1 MNTQQQISEA
11 LKGRADQQGFVDELA
26 GQWGEF
32 TASFDGL
39 VASIAAL
46 TGEAAAAPATDAAHA
61 AVFTGVRNF
70 FGADGDWSER
80 AAELSGKLA
89 ADAERIG
96 VLTERVHRETV
107 NIGVIGVTG
116 AGKSTLLRKLSGLGV
131 EHIPSND
138 YTSSTATP
146 SRIFHESGAGQGRAV
161 LHLHTWQ
168 TFRDEVL
175 QPLHEKAELNQPAP
189 HTVEAFRSFS
199 YPKKI
204 AEGGAGSERYVMRL
218 RHAQESLASYEPL
231 LRGVSEGITLDRL
244 RPFVAYPA
252 DENSRQREYH
262 AVRSVDIFC
271 QFPEVGAV
279 RLGLV
284 DLPGS
289 GEAGLDVHKRF
300 LTQLR
305 NSTDLL
311 FIVRRPVKSPSSD
324 QDWDTA
330 QLADDAL
337 AGVRRDDFA
346 HLVINRDTDLGQ
358 EYFEQKLAAA
368 RVESGKLGIDLRV
381 CDIRQSTPPQVTEAI
396 LAPTL
401 ELLAKR
407 LAHMDRDAV
416 AFVLTGLSGPAG
428 EVLTLCRDLSGRF
441 DGWLGALPDEEKQR
455 RGRVRELKNQVGR
468 QLGRVRDEYDRLHQT
483 GEPIAELKEQIERA
497 GREVRQWIADGLGK
511 GSRDNWIEAF
521 QDAMAGMGK
530 GDELDRQYNGA
541 RERVV
546 GVFDKIDASLELAI
560 DRLHGNVAAA
570 LRSKLTDKLVP
581 DGPDSGEVLREFVT
595 LLGDDARTLTTATER
610 LLALRVDYGS
620 IFLRVGRPIVRK
632 IEWSTEQRPAP
643 LGQRV
648 AGGVGQTVGTAVG
661 GPMVGI
667 AGQAAGEAAYSAA
680 TRDRN
685 KPGES
690 EDNWWSDHMANAGT
704 RRTEEPPEPP
714 PPPPVAPPTAS
725 PPRPDPKEQDYPE
738 AAFWYDQLTA
748 TIEDVTRELEDAFY
762 AEAQHTLRVLAAAV
776 DLYKD
781 RVAASPDIE
790 VEYGRVCRRAQWAI
804 WPDEFREAS
813 AKVTADMD
821 ALRKQIHDTETAADR
836 VRRLTGHAAT
846 L

>member
-11 LKGRADQQGFVDELA
+11 LAGRAAQRDFVDELA

-32 TASFDGL
+32 TASFDAL
-39 VASIAAL
+39 ISSITEL
-46 TGEAAAAPATDAAHA
+46 TGAAATAPATDDAHA
-61 AVFTGVRNF
+61 AVFNGVRSF
-70 FGADGDWSER
+70 FGADGDWPNR
-80 AAELSGKLA
+80 AAELSGRLA
-89 ADAERIG
+89 EDAERIS

-116 AGKSTLLRKLSGLGV
+116 AGKSTLLRKLSGLGE
-131 EHIPSND
+131 EHIPSNE

-175 QPLHEKAELNQPAP
+175 QPLHERAGLKQPAP
-189 HTVEAFRSFS
+189 STLDTFRGFP
-199 YPKKI
+199 YPKEI

-252 DENSRQREYH
+252 DESSLQREYH
-262 AVRSVDIFC
+262 AVRSIDIFC

-311 FIVRRPVKSPSSD
+311 FIVRRPVKSPSTD
-324 QDWDTA
+324 QDWDAA

-337 AGVRRDDFA
+337 AGVRREDFA
-346 HLVINRDTDLGQ
+346 HLVINRDTDLAQ

-368 RVESGKLGIDLRV
+368 RVESGKLGIDIRV
-381 CDIRQSTPPQVTEAI
+381 CDIRQSAPPQVTEAI

-401 ELLAKR
+401 DLLAKR

-428 EVLTLCRDLSGRF
+428 EILTLCRDLNGRF
-441 DGWLGALPDEEKQR
+441 DGWLGALPDEEKRR
-455 RGRVRELKNQVGR
+455 RGRIRELKNQVGR

-497 GREVRQWIADGLGK
+497 GREIRQWIADGLGK

-560 DRLHGNVAAA
+560 ERLHGNVASA
-570 LRSKLTDKLVP
+570 LRSKLTDKLLP
-581 DGPDSGEVLREFVT
+581 DGPDNGAVLREFVT
-595 LLGDDARTLTTATER
+595 LLGDDARTLATATER

-632 IEWSTEQRPAP
+632 IEWSTDQRQTP

-661 GPMVGI
+661 GPIVGI
-667 AGQAAGEAAYSAA
+667 AGEAAGEAAYSALA
-680 TRDRN
+680 RDSD
-685 KPGES
+685 KPN
-690 EDNWWSDHMANAGT
+690 EDKGNWLIDHMSEAGT
-704 RRTEEPPEPP
+704 RQTEEPPALTQPP
-714 PPPPVAPPTAS
+714 RPPVSS
-725 PPRPDPKEQDYPE
+725 PPRPDPKDQDYPE
-738 AAFWYDQLTA
+738 AASWYDRLTA
-748 TIEDVTRELEDAFY
+748 TIEDVTRELEDAFHT
-762 AEAQHTLRVLAAAV
+762 EAQHTLRVLAAAV

-781 RVAASPDIE
+781 RVAASPDID
-790 VEYGRVCRRAQWAI
+790 VEYDRVCRRAQWAI
-804 WPDEFREAS
+804 WPDEFGEAS

-821 ALRKQIHDTETAADR
+821 ALRKQIQDTETAASR
-836 VRRLTGHAAT
+836 VGSLVSHATA